1 MLLFQNVLT
10 WKSSV
15 LCFLNRGILNK
26 AACLGPAGFSL
37 IFMCLTSYRST
48 KQCMFYLQTLRID
61 GETLKQKLLH
71 DVSLLKRDTGPT
83 LQLPQAVLIV
93 SWA

>member
-1 MLLFQNVLT
+1 
-10 WKSSV
+10 
-15 LCFLNRGILNK
+15 
-26 AACLGPAGFSL
+26 
-37 IFMCLTSYRST
+37 
-48 KQCMFYLQTLRID
+48 MFYLQTLRID

-93 SWA
+93 LWA